1 MDPVSVATLVGC
13 IAVLVAVYLLEHY
26 RLDVRMYPRRGTVS
40 GSASAKL
47 ADAETKIKKLKD
59 AIVDKKELAAE
70 VHADLDQLHTS
81 L

>member
-47 ADAETKIKKLKD
+47 ADAE
-59 AIVDKKELAAE
+59 
-70 VHADLDQLHTS
+70 S
-81 L
+81 